1 MNTRNELLCIWSAV
15 IFVVIFTLGLW
26 PLANFLPPH
35 LPTAGADEIAALYQ
49 DRTWQIRLGL
59 FLMMGCSGL
68 ICAFVAAITVAIK
81 RMEKSAGVLT
91 YAQLSA
97 GTCGAVFLIVPC
109 LVWTAAAFRPER
121 SAELTLLLNDLGWI
135 LLFMPFTTFV
145 VQNIAIGLAVLGD
158 RGAPPVLPRWVG
170 FFNLWVAV
178 LFIPGG
184 LLTFFKTG
192 PFAWSG
198 LFVYWVPLVVFLSW
212 YLVMFVMLRQ
222 AAIKHGSTA

>member
-1 MNTRNELLCIWSAV
+1 
-15 IFVVIFTLGLW
+15 
-26 PLANFLPPH
+26 
-35 LPTAGADEIAALYQ
+35 
-49 DRTWQIRLGL
+49 
-59 FLMMGCSGL
+59 MMGCSGL

-158 RGAPPVLPRWVG
+158 RGEPPVLPRWVG